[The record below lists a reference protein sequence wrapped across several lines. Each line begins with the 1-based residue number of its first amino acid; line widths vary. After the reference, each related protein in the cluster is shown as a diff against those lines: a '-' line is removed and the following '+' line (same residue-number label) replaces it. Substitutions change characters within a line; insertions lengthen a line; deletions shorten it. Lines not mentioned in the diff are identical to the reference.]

1 MYTTQFISSE
11 NELRQVAELSRLNST
26 DHITDDIK
34 ASQGYTSWK
43 YTFEDLKSLHEVSPS
58 VVVKDGD
65 KVVGYLLV
73 LVRASTTV
81 YEPLTEALKIFE
93 GKLYK
98 GKPLLNYNP
107 YFLGQTCI
115 DANYRGQ
122 GLLRKLY
129 QFHKDNF
136 ESVYDFALSAIA
148 RDNPKSLAVHTK
160 LGFRTLFP
168 FNEGDLVWDAV
179 MWDFNLGE

>member
-1 MYTTQFISSE
+1 MYTTKFISSE
-11 NELRQVAELSRLNST
+11 DELRQVAELSRLNSE
-26 DHITDDIK
+26 DHITKDIK
-34 ASQGYTSWK
+34 EAQGYTSWK
-43 YTFEDLKSLHEVSPS
+43 YTFEDLKALHEVTPS

-73 LVRASTTV
+73 LVRASAAV
-81 YEPLTEALKIFE
+81 YEPLVEAIQLFE
-93 GKLYK
+93 DRFHK
-98 GKPLLNYNP
+98 GKPLLSYNV

-115 DANYRGQ
+115 DINYRGQ

-136 ESVYDFALSAIA
+136 ESGFDFALSAIA

-160 LGFRTLFP
+160 LGFRTLFT
-168 FNEGDLVWDAV
+168 FNEGDLIWDAV